1 MIDGVAALR
10 QEAYRADRHFSN
22 ASKFQSL
29 KLCDP
34 FDAIVSH
41 FYSCKKFFS
50 GREEDNPL
58 FSADGAHIL
67 ARDMVLFGF
76 GEEFKNGLGA

>member
-29 KLCDP
+29 KLCIP
-34 FDAIVSH
+34 FETYPVIHTKLTAAKKWRCRLAAEGVSRRQT
-41 FYSCKKFFS
+41 FFQC
-50 GREEDNPL
+50 
-58 FSADGAHIL
+58 FK
-67 ARDMVLFGF
+67 RDV
-76 GEEFKNGLGA
+76 